1 MENNLS
7 EKITA
12 EQFYHFTCKKI
23 EDDLIENKLKDTDNY
38 SFQYLFLKDEVPS
51 DFQKDFFLEIIKSY
65 FRLDKIELEEGM
77 DYQYRLIGRKRK
89 KYSFG
94 ITPEEVY
101 RLQQLK

>member
-1 MENNLS
+1 MENNLY

-51 DFQKDFFLEIIKSY
+51 DFQKDLFLEIIKSY